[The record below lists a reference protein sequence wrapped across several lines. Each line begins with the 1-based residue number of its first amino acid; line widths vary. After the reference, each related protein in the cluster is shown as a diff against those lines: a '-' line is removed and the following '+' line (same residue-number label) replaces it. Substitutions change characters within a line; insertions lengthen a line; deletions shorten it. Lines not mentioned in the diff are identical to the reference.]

1 MKKIKKFKVL
11 DRKLHLEFDD
21 GQSGDLYLTEEF
33 KNVTQ
38 PLNDPAVFSTAKI
51 IDDGFGIGFEN
62 CEYDI
67 CAQYVYK
74 NISPI

>member
-1 MKKIKKFKVL
+1 MARCGV
-11 DRKLHLEFDD
+11 
-21 GQSGDLYLTEEF
+21 LYLTEEF

-62 CEYDI
+62 YEYDI
-67 CAQYVYK
+67 CAQYAYE
-74 NISPI
+74 NILDDEKVAA